1 MNIEEYVKNGGLK
14 TVINPDYNP
23 NSKKNKQPKF
33 IDIVD
38 TSGANDLPGITAYEK
53 QLDKQWIVPTEETEK
68 YRKYGISYNTVSKN
82 LDKELADA
90 QSNWVKVF
98 NSVGQTFVSEIG
110 LGTFKAFSDIADFI
124 AFQVFQS
131 DNDYSNPVS
140 RKFEEWQEAYK
151 NNVAPIYTDPDINIL
166 NGGLADVGWY
176 AKHAPSIA
184 SSLTLLIPARATT
197 SVLGKAA
204 SLARIDKGVKA
215 ATRAITGAKHAERVE
230 DLNKLQKFL
239 YNPVKI
245 EQLKT
250 GAKITSDALIMRTIE
265 NYQESRQTYTSTYT
279 NALNHFNDM
288 TDIQFQNFISENPEY
303 EGMTKEQVAKT
314 IAKKSADRTF
324 ALDYSNTLFDIIQLY
339 GLRNMG
345 NIWRSVNSPTV
356 QLAHKESIR
365 GLAKTATDN
374 ATKAV
379 KEPFLG
385 KSRDLILG
393 GSKMFFTQST
403 EGIEEAVNFIAQQE
417 GLTYGKHL
425 LNKTEDASYDGF
437 VNRRLNEYF
446 KNPELY
452 ESAFW
457 GWMGGL
463 VFGAGGS
470 AINKYQLYKSNKK
483 LNKLREENPL
493 TGEKVNL
500 SDEDKEFFSMI
511 EAPDIKRAKVA
522 IQKRTSRLED
532 LENKTRLIKSGKNI
546 FSVNKETNEFEEFD
560 ENDIVGKETAIRK
573 INQDYRADITMDAIN
588 SGTYDMLREYLAS
601 DVVKQAMI
609 DKGIIDAENA
619 DEFMRET
626 LQHMDFVKKT
636 YNDQLAHISNQ
647 VLLYNAD
654 KNIKDEVPAEY
665 IQIIAK
671 ENTDRILRI
680 ESLKKQAQGLFE
692 IQSVQEQINS
702 VFGEN
707 AKEKVAQT
715 QALIKNYM
723 LGHLYSSLE
732 ANKRKIQEDDKLTEF
747 EKEERVAAISSE
759 QKAVLD
765 AIQNPYNINEL
776 AAIDENLRLA
786 TMFDVIRQSKAYRN
800 VGEMKNYLTV
810 SGEYKLDANDE
821 HFRLTDDEIINKYKS
836 LITNKPI
843 NTESVSELMKS
854 IKTLTNNI
862 FGEDGLY
869 NINKK
874 LYNTCQSLSELEINI
889 GLEQSRLIN
898 TSSQVRNRID
908 EIHNQMNEARKER
921 LDASEKT
928 IMDMYNKYEEQYPR
942 LVERILSKA
951 YQGKLDEAKDLIYDN
966 FDNSNDAD
974 EMFSALEIL
983 NLTQGA
989 NTQIYEYF
997 KAIIAKR
1004 KESNGRESLSNTTIQ
1019 IDPDLNEIT
1028 ELEDNSVTIEEP
1040 IVLNENEPSDNPMN
1054 GKQHTH
1060 SVNIILNNRGEI
1072 INIKVKKGAANGI
1085 PAIENEN
1092 GVLELDVSALPKE
1105 LQKKYLYTELFHA
1118 PNEEILNEGTNVEI
1132 SENPTLRP
1140 KKKGYII
1147 STKGKLDVIKTEE
1160 ENPEETPEEKEDK
1173 IPIIEYYNNDTDSFN
1188 HNGKLYKVGD
1198 TVSDGTKTGTII
1210 GFDINQIWIQWEDGS
1225 DILIEYKD
1233 LNKYLLEEVKEEPEL
1248 QKEEPVTQTS
1258 STGDVVFTP
1267 SSETT
1272 STVFNQ
1278 DDSIKK
1284 YNSRIN
1290 YIVKKYIPDSSKV
1303 DVFDETDK
1311 VIEELASEYEEKSKD
1326 EIKKDVEDF
1335 INKMRLDY
1343 QQTRQVEGNI
1353 NQAGA
1358 EVVFAAKYEE
1368 PFSINYSNMFT
1379 SAIANLVS
1387 QYAKNAI
1394 LPKINGKQVI
1404 KLEDILRICN
1414 NVYASSDVTIATS
1427 IYTVL
1432 KNYLLSP
1439 QGLNKYIIA
1448 DIDNVKNNKVIN
1460 NINLTAEQLQSKVEQ
1475 TIGLRVDIGRAI
1487 FTALNNKPEAKKE
1500 YFDKFNSLKTGDTLN
1515 LVVSNGEIL
1524 LMKDNILIGTL
1535 PFPNIDE
1542 NNAYYKYNEGW
1553 KSDVKLDSAGN
1564 VVSRLKDVFE
1574 DIFITNDEVH
1584 NNLRAIIIN
1593 ASINGLNPQL
1603 IANFGNNKIIQTLIQ
1618 QANSGVSDIIF
1629 KDFKTGNIDLDLLL
1643 THLAKL
1649 WKYSANNLIA
1659 NDRTENEKILRQNLN
1674 RWFRTLYDSYETIS
1688 NIKNNG
1694 TVKISYIS
1702 EGQII
1707 RVVEKDTQN
1716 SYDLLPTYKEGVSSD
1731 IKAKIAIVNPAQKGD
1746 IVISNENAKPV
1757 YGFESASTLLAV
1769 FSRNTEPDFVKA
1781 YGLKL
1786 TNKEIS
1792 NNSKLSKIG
1801 SLAMRDLQ
1809 NAINEA
1815 AATNSQKAH
1824 NNLIHVIK
1832 SIFRF
1837 GNVHDY
1843 IGLFNINDVCYIDYE
1858 DKNGF
1863 SGYTIKIG
1871 SGTNKR
1877 YIQIFNRI
1885 GTKTGSVP
1893 QFGINI
1899 NGTRVSPNLR
1909 AITLYQVFNDLLKQA
1924 SINISYDGIN
1934 SDNTLRDDFKGYLT
1948 REIVDGKTKFKLNIG
1963 NIQEEYESY
1972 NDYLLENDFIRV
1984 NTKKN
1989 ADGKN
1994 FERKGENQAANQVLY
2009 VDIPV
2014 TSSPV
2019 KDVSSTSNGYI
2030 TPDSNAE
2037 IYNNILNIINN
2048 NHSGEEI
2055 FKLLKGVD
2063 NFSALNEN
2071 NLLSL
2076 LLPSNI
2082 IFDSRFNIIVN
2093 GNEKGFIA
2101 ESAAKG
2107 DGKYRTFDSKNVKD
2121 NKKLLRHGQ
2130 TVVGAKLLNML
2141 SSNDTNRV
2149 NRGIRKLIHEKL
2161 HILIHDKN
2169 SIEVSPKTIYNA
2181 IAPIW
2186 AEFRENFNKDYK
2198 DNKDNAGLQ
2207 YINQLFKDYIGIVN
2221 REIKTGNSE
2230 RIKLAQERLLEE
2242 FLVESLTN
2250 EVLAKYLNSVSTIN
2264 TVTTKKETILSK
2276 IVDFITK
2283 YFIEP
2288 IIGKVDDNSL
2298 LAKEFDTLRS
2308 LIESNE
2314 VPDVKIDI
2322 SETLEEND
2330 IEETLSNDTQE
2341 TETSTTSEIKKDDEV
2356 KDDLNET
2363 NDDDSDGL
2371 DISMFGED
2379 YIEDSDDD
2387 IYQARIPEPNV
2398 DKDGFRKIA
2407 SINGFIGN
2415 LPVRHQNRVATS
2427 IEAGEVQIK
2436 CSI

>member
-1 MNIEEYVKNGGLK
+1 MNINDYLNSLRNRNNISNPLMNQQPFQIEATGSTDINYNSTVDALEKNTDRLWTAK
-14 TVINPDYNP
+14 T
-23 NSKKNKQPKF
+23 K
-33 IDIVD
+33 DI
-38 TSGANDLPGITAYEK
+38 
-53 QLDKQWIVPTEETEK
+53 EK

-90 QSNWVKVF
+90 QSNWAKVF

-110 LGTFKAFSDIADFI
+110 LGTLKAFSDIADFI
-124 AFQVFQS
+124 ALQVFQS

-140 RKFEEWQEAYK
+140 RTLEEWQEAYK
-151 NNVAPIYTDPDINIL
+151 NDVAPIYTDPDVNIS
-166 NGGLADVGWY
+166 NGGLTDPGWY

-184 SSLTLLIPARATT
+184 SSLTLLIPAKATT
-197 SVLGKAA
+197 SILGKAA

-215 ATRAITGAKHAERVE
+215 ATRAITGAKRAERVE

-379 KEPFLG
+379 TEPFLG

-532 LENKTRLIKSGKNI
+532 LENKIRLIKSGKNI

-573 INQDYRADITMDAIN
+573 VIQDYRADITMDAIN

-747 EKEERVAAISSE
+747 EKEERVAAINSE

-765 AIQNPYNINEL
+765 SIQNPYNINEL
-776 AAIDENLRLA
+776 AAIDENLKLA

-836 LITNKPI
+836 LITDKPI
-843 NTESVSELMKS
+843 NTESISELMKS

-921 LDASEKT
+921 ITASEKT

-989 NTQIYEYF
+989 NIQIYEYF

-1019 IDPDLNEIT
+1019 IDPDSNEIT
-1028 ELEDNSVTIEEP
+1028 EVEDNSVTTEKP
-1040 IVLNENEPSDNPMN
+1040 IVLNENEPTDNPMN

-1118 PNEEILNEGTNVEI
+1118 PNEEILNERTNVEI

-1160 ENPEETPEEKEDK
+1160 ENPEENPEEKEDK

-1233 LNKYLLEEVKEEPEL
+1233 LNKYLLEEVKEETEL
-1248 QKEEPVTQTS
+1248 QKEEPATQPS

-1278 DDSIKK
+1278 DNSIKK

-1290 YIVKKYIPDSSKV
+1290 YVVKKYISDSSKV

-1311 VIEELASEYEEKSKD
+1311 VVEELASEYEEKSKD

-1368 PFSINYSNMFT
+1368 PFSINYSDMFT

-1394 LPKINGKQVI
+1394 LPKIDGKQVI

-1414 NVYASSDVTIATS
+1414 NVYASSDVSVAAS

-1439 QGLNKYIIA
+1439 QGLKKYIIA

-1460 NINLTAEQLQSKVEQ
+1460 NINLTSEQLQSKVEQ

-1487 FTALNNKPEAKKE
+1487 FTALNNTAEAKKE

-1553 KSDVKLDSAGN
+1553 KSDVKLDSVGN

-1574 DIFITNDEVH
+1574 DIFITNDKVH
-1584 NNLRAIIIN
+1584 NDLRAIIIN

-1618 QANSGVSDIIF
+1618 QVNNNNSSDIIF

-1688 NIKNNG
+1688 NIKSNG

-1702 EGQII
+1702 EGSVI
-1707 RVVEKDTQN
+1707 RIFEKEQSVV
-1716 SYDLLPTYKEGVSSD
+1716 YDELPTYKEGVGQD
-1731 IKAKIAIVNPAQKGD
+1731 TVARIAMVNPKQNGD
-1746 IVISNENAKPV
+1746 IIISNANAKPV
-1757 YGFESASTLLAV
+1757 YEFKRASTLLAIL
-1769 FSRNTEPDFVKA
+1769 SRNAEPDYVSA

-1786 TNKEIS
+1786 TNKEIA
-1792 NNSKLSKIG
+1792 NNDKLSKIG
-1801 SLAMRDLQ
+1801 SLAMKDLQ
-1809 NAINEA
+1809 VAINEA

-1824 NNLIHVIK
+1824 NNLIHIIK

-1837 GNVHDY
+1837 GNVYDY
-1843 IGLFNINDVCYIDYE
+1843 IGLFDVHDSCFINSNTE
-1858 DKNGF
+1858 GGF
-1863 SGYTIKIG
+1863 SGYTITIG
-1871 SGTNKR
+1871 TGNDAKR
-1877 YIQIFNRI
+1877 IQIFDRI
-1885 GTKTGSVP
+1885 NTKYGSVS
-1893 QFGINI
+1893 QFGIKI
-1899 NGTRVSPNLR
+1899 NDKVVPPNLR
-1909 AITLYQVFNDLLKQA
+1909 AITLYLAFNDLLKQA
-1924 SINISYDGIN
+1924 NINISYVGIQ

-1948 REIVDGKTKFKLNIG
+1948 RETVDGKTKFKLNIG

-1989 ADGKN
+1989 TDGKN

-2009 VDIPV
+2009 VDIPI

-2101 ESAAKG
+2101 ETAAKG
-2107 DGKYRTFDSKNVKD
+2107 DGKYRVFDSKNVKD

-2130 TVVGAKLLNML
+2130 TVVGARLLNML

-2169 SIEVSPKTIYNA
+2169 SIEVSPETIYNA

-2221 REIKTGNSE
+2221 REIKAGNSE

-2242 FLVESLTN
+2242 FIIESLTN

-2330 IEETLSNDTQE
+2330 IEETPSDSTQE
-2341 TETSTTSEIKKDDEV
+2341 IETPTASEIKKDD
-2356 KDDLNET
+2356 DLNEI

-2387 IYQARIPEPNV
+2387 TYQARIPEPNV

-2415 LPVRHQNRVATS
+2415 LPVRHQNGVATS

>member
-1 MNIEEYVKNGGLK
+1 MNIEEYVKNRGLK

-53 QLDKQWIVPTEETEK
+53 QLDKQWIAPTEETEK
-68 YRKYGISYNTVSKN
+68 YRKYGIAYNTVSKN

-90 QSNWVKVF
+90 QSNWTKVF
-98 NSVGQTFVSEIG
+98 NSIGQTFVSEIG
-110 LGTFKAFSDIADFI
+110 LGTLKAFSDIADFI
-124 AFQVFQS
+124 VFQVFQS
-131 DNDYSNPVS
+131 DNDYSNPIS
-140 RKFEEWQEAYK
+140 RKLEEWQEAYK
-151 NNVAPIYTDPDINIL
+151 NDVAPIYIDPEVNIS
-166 NGGLADVGWY
+166 NGGLTDPGWY

-197 SVLGKAA
+197 TVLGKAA

-215 ATRAITGAKHAERVE
+215 ATRAITGAKRAERVE

-385 KSRDLILG
+385 KYRDIMLG

-457 GWMGGL
+457 GWMGGI

-483 LNKLREENPL
+483 INKLREENPL

-500 SDEDKEFFSMI
+500 SDEDKAFFAMI

-532 LENKTRLIKSGKNI
+532 LENKIRLIKSGKNI
-546 FSVNKETNEFEEFD
+546 FSINKETNEFEEFD

-573 INQDYRADITMDAIN
+573 VIQDYRADITMDAIN

-732 ANKRKIQEDDKLTEF
+732 ANKRKIQEDDKLTKF
-747 EKEERVAAISSE
+747 KKEERVAAINSE

-821 HFRLTDDEIINKYKS
+821 HFRLTDDEIIAKYKS
-836 LITNKPI
+836 LITDKPI
-843 NTESVSELMKS
+843 NTESISELMKS

-921 LDASEKT
+921 IQASEKT

-942 LVERILSKA
+942 LVEHILSKA
-951 YQGKLDEAKDLIYDN
+951 YQGKLDEVKHLIYKN

-983 NLTQGA
+983 NLSQGA

-997 KAIIAKR
+997 KAVIAKR
-1004 KESNGRESLSNTTIQ
+1004 KELNGRESLSNTTIQ
-1019 IDPDLNEIT
+1019 INPNSNEIS
-1028 ELEDNSVTIEEP
+1028 EIEDNSVSTEEP
-1040 IVLNENEPSDNPMN
+1040 TTDDENEPSDNPMN

-1092 GVLELDVSALPKE
+1092 GILELDISALPKE
-1105 LQKKYLYTELFHA
+1105 LQKKYLYTELFHT
-1118 PNEEILNEGTNVEI
+1118 PNAEILNEGTNVEI
-1132 SENPTLRP
+1132 SENPTLKPR
-1140 KKKGYII
+1140 KKGYIV
-1147 STKGKLDVIKTEE
+1147 STKGTLDVVKTEEEVFKKENPE
-1160 ENPEETPEEKEDK
+1160 ENPEEKDK
-1173 IPIIEYYNNDTDSFN
+1173 TPIIEYYNDNSDSFR

-1198 TVSDGTKTGTII
+1198 TISNETQIGTII
-1210 GFDINQIWIQWEDGS
+1210 GFDTNQIWIQWEDGS
-1225 DILIEYKD
+1225 DSLIEYKD
-1233 LNKYLLEEVKEEPEL
+1233 LNGYSKEEVKEEVEL
-1248 QKEEPVTQTS
+1248 QKEEPTTQPS

-1267 SSETT
+1267 SSEIIPTI
-1272 STVFNQ
+1272 FNQ
-1278 DDSIKK
+1278 DDSIKN
-1284 YNSRIN
+1284 YNNRIS
-1290 YIVKKYIPDSSKV
+1290 YVIKKYIPDSSKV

-1311 VIEELASEYEEKSKD
+1311 VVEELASEYTEKSKD
-1326 EIKKDVEDF
+1326 EIRKDVESF

-1343 QQTRQVEGNI
+1343 KQTKQVEGII

-1368 PFSINYSNMFT
+1368 PFSMSYSSMFT
-1379 SAIANLVS
+1379 SAIANLVE

-1414 NVYASSDVTIATS
+1414 NVYASSDVSVATS

-1439 QGLNKYIIA
+1439 QGLSKYIIA
-1448 DIDNVKNNKVIN
+1448 DIDNVKSNKVIN
-1460 NINLTAEQLQSKVEQ
+1460 NINLTAEQLQNNVEQ
-1475 TIGLRVDIGRAI
+1475 TIGLRVNVAQAI
-1487 FTALNNKPEAKKE
+1487 HAALNNTPEAKKE
-1500 YFDKFNSLKTGDTLN
+1500 YFDKFNSLKTGDTLD
-1515 LVVSNGEIL
+1515 LVVSNGEVL
-1524 LMKDNILIGTL
+1524 LMKDGIIIGTL
-1535 PFPNIDE
+1535 PYPEIDKQ
-1542 NNAYYKYNEGW
+1542 NAYYKYNEGW

-1564 VVSRLKDVFE
+1564 VISRLKDVFE
-1574 DIFITNDEVH
+1574 DIFITNDKVH
-1584 NNLRAIIIN
+1584 NELRAIIIN

-1603 IANFGNNKIIQTLIQ
+1603 IADFGNNPIIQTLIQ
-1618 QANSGVSDIIF
+1618 QVNSGVSDIIF

-1643 THLAKL
+1643 THLTKL

-1674 RWFRTLYDSYETIS
+1674 RWFRTLYDSYETIN
-1688 NIKNNG
+1688 NIKSNG

-1731 IKAKIAIVNPAQKGD
+1731 VKTRIAIVNPTKKGD

-1769 FSRNTEPDFVKA
+1769 FSRNAEPDFVKA
-1781 YGLKL
+1781 YGLRL

-1824 NNLIHVIK
+1824 NNLIHIIK

-1837 GNVHDY
+1837 GNIHDY
-1843 IGLFNINDVCYIDYE
+1843 IGLFDINDICYIDYE

-1885 GTKTGSVP
+1885 GTKTGSIA

-1899 NGTRVSPNLR
+1899 NGKIVPPNLR
-1909 AITLYQVFNDLLKQA
+1909 AITLYQAFNDLLKQA

-1934 SDNTLRDDFKGYLT
+1934 SDNTLKDDFKGYLT
-1948 REIVDGKTKFKLNIG
+1948 REIVDGESKFKLNIS
-1963 NIQEEYESY
+1963 NIQEEYDSY

-1994 FERKGENQAANQVLY
+1994 FERKGENQSANQVLY

-2019 KDVSSTSNGYI
+2019 KNVSSTPNGYI
-2030 TPDSNAE
+2030 TPNSNVE

-2048 NHSGEEI
+2048 SHSGEEI
-2055 FKLLKGVD
+2055 FKLLKGID
-2063 NFSALNEN
+2063 NFNVLNEN

-2101 ESAAKG
+2101 ETAAKG

-2121 NKKLLRHGQ
+2121 NKKLLKHGQ
-2130 TVVGAKLLNML
+2130 TVVGARLLNML
-2141 SSNDTNRV
+2141 SSNNTDRV
-2149 NRGIRKLIHEKL
+2149 NRGIRKLMHEKL
-2161 HILIHDKN
+2161 HILIHDKD
-2169 SIEVSPKTIYNA
+2169 SIGVSPETIYNA

-2198 DNKDNAGLQ
+2198 DNKDHSGLQ

-2221 REIKTGNSE
+2221 REIKAGNSE

-2242 FLVESLTN
+2242 FIIESLTN
-2250 EVLAKYLNSVSTIN
+2250 EVLAKYLNSVSTTNTIIN
-2264 TVTTKKETILSK
+2264 KKETILSK

-2288 IIGKVDDNSL
+2288 IIGKVEDNSL

-2322 SETLEEND
+2322 SETLEENN
-2330 IEETLSNDTQE
+2330 IEEAPSASTQE
-2341 TETSTTSEIKKDDEV
+2341 TETSTTSEVKKDDE
-2356 KDDLNET
+2356 N
-2363 NDDDSDGL
+2363 NDDNDGL

-2379 YIEDSDDD
+2379 YIDELDDD
-2387 IYQARIPEPNV
+2387 TYQARIPEPNV

-2407 SINGFIGN
+2407 SINGFIGR
-2415 LPVRHQNRVATS
+2415 LPIRHQNGVATF